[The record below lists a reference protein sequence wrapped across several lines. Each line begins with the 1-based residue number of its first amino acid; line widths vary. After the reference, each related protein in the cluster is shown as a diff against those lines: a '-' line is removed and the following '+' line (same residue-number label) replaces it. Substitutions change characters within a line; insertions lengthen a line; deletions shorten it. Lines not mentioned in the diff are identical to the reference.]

1 MKEKRV
7 TIDDVA
13 KATGVSRQT
22 VSRAINNLAGISP
35 ITRERILKTANEMGY
50 RPSGIARGL
59 ANSDQ
64 HTKTLGIVLPT
75 IDNEFYSAILHG
87 IEDHSSALGY
97 NVFLCDTNEDPQ
109 EEFRKIQSLYSLW
122 IDGLIICSSRLNDKQ
137 LSIIAD
143 QFRPIVLVNRA
154 FQHPTVGNVL
164 IDDRSGTVQAV
175 QHLIDQGHTKIGI
188 ILGLEFSRSS
198 QLRCQG
204 YIDTMEQKK
213 LIIKPQWSIH
223 SGAKINSGY
232 LAARHLLTASP
243 ELTAIVVYNDVRA
256 AGVLRACNDLNIGIP
271 RDIAIVSH
279 DNIALSSLLIP
290 SLTTVDI
297 PKYQL
302 GYQAITMMMSMLE
315 DKNLQP
321 DTINLSPNLII
332 RESSCIKNN

>member
-1 MKEKRV
+1 MKERRV

-22 VSRAINNLAGISP
+22 VSRAINNLTGINP
-35 ITRERILKTANEMGY
+35 TTRERILKTANKMGY

-59 ANSDQ
+59 ANSNQ

-122 IDGLIICSSRLNDKQ
+122 IDGLIICSSRLDDDQ

-143 QFRPIVLVNRA
+143 QFHPIVLINRA
-154 FQHPTVGNVL
+154 FQHPAVGNVL
-164 IDDRSGTVQAV
+164 VDDHSGTVHAV
-175 QHLIDQGHTKIGI
+175 QHLIDQGHTRIGM
-188 ILGLEFSRSS
+188 ILGLEVSHSS
-198 QLRCQG
+198 QLRFQG
-204 YIDTMEQKK
+204 YLDSMNRGK
-213 LIIKPQWSIH
+213 LEIKPEWGIH
-223 SGAKINSGY
+223 SDARINSGY
-232 LAARHLLTASP
+232 LAANQLLTNSP

-256 AGVLRACNDLNIGIP
+256 AGVLRACKDLNIDVP
-271 RDIAIVSH
+271 RNLAIVSH

-302 GYQAITMMMSMLE
+302 GHRAITMMMAMLE